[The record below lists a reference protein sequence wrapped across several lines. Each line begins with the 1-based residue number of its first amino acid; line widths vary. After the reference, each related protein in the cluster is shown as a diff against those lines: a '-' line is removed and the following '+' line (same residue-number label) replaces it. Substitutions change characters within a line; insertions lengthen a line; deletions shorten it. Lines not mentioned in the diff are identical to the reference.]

1 MAKEVFN
8 AAAFFICFRE
18 AIEACLIVGIM
29 LAYTKR
35 TGNQRYNR
43 CVSGDCGREPPD
55 LDQSPASPDHA
66 PLALTLGPNG
76 E

>member
-1 MAKEVFN
+1 MANGVFN

-43 CVSGDCGREPPD
+43 
-55 LDQSPASPDHA
+55 
-66 PLALTLGPNG
+66 
-76 E
+76 